1 MNKRIELNKTLL
13 IVNEMLK
20 LKDRNSVEWC
30 VQEALE
36 TLIDNFN
43 CDEGELRY
51 VIDECLNNLQSRL
64 EFDK

>member
-1 MNKRIELNKTLL
+1 
-13 IVNEMLK
+13 MLK
-20 LKDRNSVEWC
+20 LKDRNSVECC